1 MKELTVLEE
10 LILAA
15 IVNLEEEAYSVTI
28 RKKVGEIS
36 KKTIMFGTL
45 YNALDQL
52 LRKKYVTKTKG
63 EPTPERRGRRKMFYR
78 VTDEGKRALLKS
90 LDLQKSIRT
99 SLQDLVRS
107 HKE

>member
-1 MKELTVLEE
+1 MKELTVLEQ

-15 IVNLEEEAYSVTI
+15 IVNLEDEAYSVTI

-45 YNALDQL
+45 YNALGQL
-52 LRKKYVTKTKG
+52 LCKGYVIKTKG
-63 EPTPERRGRRKMFYR
+63 EPTPERRGRRKMLYR
-78 VTDEGKRALLKS
+78 ATDRGERALLKS

-107 HKE
+107 RKE